1 MSVSM
6 KVDMLTKLNLG
17 CGFDIYPGWINLD
30 RAALPG
36 VDVVHDLEKLPLPFA
51 DGSMDYVLAKDV
63 LEHVDYIL
71 LMRDLHRILRPGG
84 TLEIRVPHFTS
95 ADNFIDP
102 THKSRF
108 SIRTFDFFVAGS
120 AIARSYYFDFSFREI
135 SRRHISFF
143 RGPLLYNYV
152 VELLVNAHG
161 KIQKYFE
168 LTCISRLFP
177 AQNISVR
184 LVK

>member
-1 MSVSM
+1 MRVGMS
-6 KVDMLTKLNLG
+6 TKLNLG

-51 DGSMDYVLAKDV
+51 DGSLDYILAKDV
-63 LEHVDYIL
+63 LEHVDYISL
-71 LMRDLHRILRPGG
+71 LRDLHRILRQGG

-102 THKSRF
+102 THKRRF

-120 AIARSYYFDFSFREI
+120 AIARSYYFDFWFREI
-135 SRRHISFF
+135 SRRHISFL
-143 RGPLLYNYV
+143 RGPLIYNYL

-168 LTCISRLFP
+168 LTFMSRLFP
-177 AQNISVR
+177 AENISVW
-184 LVK
+184 LIK

>member
-1 MSVSM
+1 M
-6 KVDMLTKLNLG
+6 KVDMSTKLNLG
-17 CGFDIYPGWINLD
+17 CGFDIHPGWINLD
-30 RAALPG
+30 RAPLPG
-36 VDVVHDLEKLPLPFA
+36 VDIVHDLEKLPLPFA
-51 DGSMDYVLAKDV
+51 DGSLDYVLAQDV

-71 LMRDLHRILRPGG
+71 LLRDLHRILRNGG

-102 THKSRF
+102 THKNRF

-120 AIARSYYFDFSFREI
+120 AIARNYYFDFWFREI
-135 SRRHISFF
+135 SKRRISFF
-143 RGPLLYNYV
+143 RGPLIYNYA

-177 AQNISVR
+177 AQNISVW
-184 LVK
+184 LIK